1 VCFPHRRRTVWGAA
15 KEEGKVAKRSNAE
28 RVMLIAMP
36 DMGLSAKAK
45 ATLKRQFTNS
55 VIEALG
61 GKEKLAG
68 RDIVITMIPAEP
80 IPWFQIRKK

>member
-1 VCFPHRRRTVWGAA
+1 
-15 KEEGKVAKRSNAE
+15 
-28 RVMLIAMP
+28 MIAI
-36 DMGLSAKAK
+36 
-45 ATLKRQFTNS
+45 QFTNS

-80 IPWFQIRKK
+80 IPWFQVRKK